1 MRHSHPKLQRLR
13 RCTSLEWVHTTNDN
27 SDDIDDNRMV
37 IRVGE
42 EYELVCILEGDPE
55 VLCAVSQY
63 FPSMKEQC
71 QCKMVVY
78 QRFLIGYG
86 KVADIYLKTGRQDVW
101 LEMQWYYRK
110 VDLED
115 EDVDLARCVGE
126 YELVLSNHTSVVDIR
141 CVEDHATILPYNE
154 GDLEQPQIPIRTLYN
169 RWTIDVEFSKHRN
182 VVYMEG
188 VNVSNSQNASNDT
201 AGSIR
206 SNVKAGLPSN
216 FRDIDFDPQFMSLLT
231 MPIRRGGSCGI
242 VGNGSLIVQ
251 AIALIEQAR
260 TLGRL
265 PDGWKDIMQKAVL
278 PATDEIIPRY

>member
-42 EYELVCILEGDPE
+42 DLAIFPLDER
-55 VLCAVSQY
+55 AVPMQDGSLPAISY
-63 FPSMKEQC
+63 W
-71 QCKMVVY
+71 
-78 QRFLIGYG
+78 YG

-278 PATDEIIPRY
+278 PATDEIIPRYYCLTCTKAVI